1 MKWTRQMEGKES
13 LALRY
18 ADTLYPK
25 HIVPFQMYPDVAGDV
40 QSIAGEKLDMCVCVC
55 EYMFVWMCVYVNK
68 RVSTKDLQIFA
79 SCCCS
84 SCPRIPPTRMEGVG
98 G

>member
-1 MKWTRQMEGKES
+1 MEGKES

-40 QSIAGEKLDMCVCVC
+40 QSIAGEYIRGC
-55 EYMFVWMCVYVNK
+55 E
-68 RVSTKDLQIFA
+68 
-79 SCCCS
+79 
-84 SCPRIPPTRMEGVG
+84 
-98 G
+98 